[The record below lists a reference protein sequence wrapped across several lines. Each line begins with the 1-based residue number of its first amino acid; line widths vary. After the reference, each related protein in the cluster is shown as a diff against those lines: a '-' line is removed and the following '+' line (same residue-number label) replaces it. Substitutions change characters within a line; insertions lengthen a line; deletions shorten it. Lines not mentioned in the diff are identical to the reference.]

1 MSEVTCPNC
10 AAVLEVHV
18 APNEDQAGSTEA
30 TVFVVDSV
38 VSTPNRAGSHAS
50 DAPATTTEA
59 PSATAAAVAHADETG
74 VDLSTV
80 EGTGAN
86 GTITKPD
93 VVAAAAASDEPVEEP
108 PAS

>member
-38 VSTPNRAGSHAS
+38 VSVPGSA
-50 DAPATTTEA
+50 ATATEA